1 MNNTT
6 AALTYALLIIPAI
19 FSVVVIGQG
28 VYKMKKQDKSGLI
41 TVALGISFLLLIP
54 VGYMMFIHV

>member
-6 AALTYALLIIPAI
+6 AGLTYALLIIPAI

-28 VYKMKKQDKSGLI
+28 VYKMKKQEKSGLI
-41 TVALGISFLLLIP
+41 TVILGVSFLLLIP